1 MKIMTTK
8 EVEVIA
14 DIQCD
19 VCHKSTIPHMNPNL
33 YNPQFGA
40 LTAKWGYGSKHDG
53 TAYEV
58 HLCEECFF
66 TVLSQIKNM
75 RKNDHAGYVD
85 DQSFGKILSH
95 SLELI

>member
-1 MKIMTTK
+1 
-8 EVEVIA
+8 
-14 DIQCD
+14 
-19 VCHKSTIPHMNPNL
+19 MNQNL

-75 RKNDHAGYVD
+75 RKMIMQVID
-85 DQSFGKILSH
+85 DQSFWEAFIS
-95 SLELI
+95 